1 MPIETFR
8 KTIKILTKKLRV
20 VRNSFI
26 ALSED
31 ANLQKS
37 NFKTFLFENQHLRVV
52 QTQAI
57 LFLNVGKRPIRHR
70 TTLNLNDFNRL
81 SRFRNSSFNFR
92 IVVERIRLFPTLVSK
107 INWLGSKLPLNFD
120 GNLLI
125 GRLRKPFQ
133 TKVPVI
139 LYTPENIMLIF
150 DEQKISY
157 LQF

>member
-57 LFLNVGKRPIRHR
+57 LFLNVGKRRIRHR
-70 TTLNLNDFNRL
+70 TTLNLNDIIFNRL
-81 SRFRNSSFNFR
+81 GVNLEIIIGYVGSASFRH
-92 IVVERIRLFPTLVSK
+92 SK
-107 INWLGSKLPLNFD
+107 IKWLGSGLPLKLICGFS
-120 GNLLI
+120 LL
-125 GRLRKPFQ
+125 F
-133 TKVPVI
+133 
-139 LYTPENIMLIF
+139 Y
-150 DEQKISY
+150 
-157 LQF
+157 